1 MNALETYLTALAP
14 GMDIIAACRGLS
26 GVKLMER
33 GAPDTIAADLLLLC
47 ESYYG
52 RTAFSRMQRRAIA
65 EVKSRVVV

>member
-26 GVKLMER
+26 GSELMER

-52 RTAFSRMQRRAIA
+52 CIRLKAVRP
-65 EVKSRVVV
+65 